1 MDKVFNPSM
10 FHMMRAGPRGASA
23 SRCMSGRPA
32 AMCVGMSKAQS
43 ERIEGSVTGA
53 DVRPFLA

>member
-32 AMCVGMSKAQS
+32 AMVVGMSKAQN
-43 ERIEGSVTGA
+43 EVPEGSVGA
-53 DVRPFLA
+53 D

>member
-1 MDKVFNPSM
+1 MFMDKVFNPSM

-32 AMCVGMSKAQS
+32 AMFVGMSKAQN
-43 ERIEGSVTGA
+43 EVPEGSVVPTGT
-53 DVRPFLA
+53 